1 MPTFEITTPNGTFEV
16 TAPDEQSALSALQQS
31 GDMDAPAAQK
41 ADYGKSNFA
50 QVTSGLNEGLGGTL
64 GLPVDLMNTAIG
76 LGMKGANK
84 AFGTNL
90 QPSEKPFLGRQ
101 HINEMMGDAG
111 AIHPATD
118 STGQQMARRVARSVG
133 GAAIPA
139 GGAMATAAK
148 PVATG
153 LSALASSLAGG
164 SAAAVAQ
171 QAFPNNPLVEMGAE
185 LAAGMGTAGAIS
197 AARKASSARA
207 ALKGTPTTVAH
218 KAQAEKL
225 YDIAEKKGVTAPQT
239 ATQQLSS
246 DIKQIATDEGLI
258 SPTGRVS
265 EAYPKA
271 REAIRLVDDYATGTM
286 TVPQMKTVRKV
297 LSDAAKSADDSERR
311 MAKIMLDKFD
321 DFTDPLAPEL
331 KMARGY
337 YHRAMKAE
345 KLEELDEL
353 AASRAGQ
360 FSGSGYENARRTE
373 YRGLERRLIKGDERG
388 WTPDEQSA
396 VSKVAQGT
404 PASNTARYIG
414 KAAPTGPVSFAVS
427 GGIPYYIGNS
437 IGGPALGA
445 AVSGITMGTGFLGRE
460 VANYLGKRNAELA
473 SLIVRN
479 GGQLPLASLDKAT
492 LKKVLM
498 VLGTSA
504 AANRPQTTEHNQP
517 STAK

>member
-1 MPTFEITTPNGTFEV
+1 MPTFEIQTPNGTFEV
-16 TAPDEQSALSALQQS
+16 EAPDEAQALQALQQS
-31 GDMDAPAAQK
+31 GEMDAPK
-41 ADYGKSNFA
+41 ADYGSSNFA

-76 LGMKGANK
+76 FGMKGANK

-90 QPSEKPFLGRQ
+90 QPSEKPFLGSQ
-101 HINEMMGDAG
+101 HINEMMGGAG
-111 AIHPATD
+111 AIHPPTD
-118 STGQQMARRVARSVG
+118 STGQQVARRVAKSVG
-133 GAAIPA
+133 GAVIPGA
-139 GGAMATAAK
+139 GAMATAAK
-148 PVATG
+148 PLTVG
-153 LSALASSLAGG
+153 MNALGSSLAGG
-164 SAAAVAQ
+164 AAAAGAQ

-185 LAAGMGTAGAIS
+185 LVGGMGAAGMMS
-197 AARKASSARA
+197 AAQKASAGRA
-207 ALKGTPTTVAH
+207 AMKGVPPT
-218 KAQAEKL
+218 EKL
-225 YDIAEKKGVTAPQT
+225 KTTAEHLYGVAEKKGVTAPQT
-239 ATQQLSS
+239 ATQQLSA
-246 DIKQIATDEGLI
+246 DIKQIAMDEGLI

-337 YHRAMKAE
+337 YHRAMKADE
-345 KLEELDEL
+345 LEELDEL
-353 AASRAGQ
+353 ATSRAGQ

-388 WTPDEQSA
+388 WTPDEQKA

-404 PASNTARYIG
+404 RGSNTARYIG
-414 KAAPTGPVSFAVS
+414 KAAPTGPVSFAAS
-427 GGIPYYIGNS
+427 GGIPFYIGNA

-445 AVSGITMGTGFLGRE
+445 AASGVTMGTGFIGRE

-473 SLIVRN
+473 SAIVRN

-504 AANRPQTTEHNQP
+504 AANRPQTKQRSQP
-517 STAK
+517 